1 MSGKAQNE
9 HIASGFPARAD
20 IGADLPE
27 RQRSANSG
35 CEQPQQSDPL
45 WLGGIGLA
53 NLLEQF
59 EVRRLPSHH
68 ALLLVCRQVCAHP
81 VDVEVQPRAAFTDR
95 FHLVVSLQH
104 QADFGNFHLLR
115 IARALFGEIAEDGG
129 VDQLQPVGTRSC
141 AAC

>member
-1 MSGKAQNE
+1 M
-9 HIASGFPARAD
+9 PD
-20 IGADLPE
+20 PE
-27 RQRSANSG
+27 SRSSAPILSCSSRSASHRSSG
-35 CEQPQQSDPL
+35 QAKAPTHVATKGCL
-45 WLGGIGLA
+45 LGGIGLA

-81 VDVEVQPRAAFTDR
+81 VDVELQPRAALADR

-115 IARALFGEIAEDGG
+115 IASALFGEIAED
-129 VDQLQPVGTRSC
+129 
-141 AAC
+141 